1 MAEEAL
7 TFSTLT
13 AADQKAVKRVLDG
26 DVPFEPPY
34 ADMTVDGIA
43 YLAMVLHQMSEG
55 HAREFAAI
63 ELGEH
68 HGCDTPMHLTLVQ

>member
-13 AADQKAVKRVLDG
+13 AADQNAAKRVLDG

-34 ADMTVDGIA
+34 ADLTADGIA
-43 YLAMVLHQMSEG
+43 YLAMVLFRMSEG

-68 HGCDTPMHLTLVQ
+68 RGCDVPRHLTLVQ